1 MKRLIHTLLLSLS
14 FTPLVSKADEY
25 GVLEPELTQKVR
37 YRYISEILT
46 VEAGEVFT
54 PLLSLGSGSG
64 YRQLVA
70 YEYSANPLTDPSSS
84 AFGDVTDE
92 GYLYQNDEV
101 GEISQPIYGPIKLV
115 ILYNPPTNQ
124 SPSESKRDSGYVQYR
139 ISNLNP
145 SDEYGV
151 LEPELTQKVRYRY
164 ISEILTVEA
173 GEVFTPLLSLG
184 SGSGYRQLVAY
195 EYSANPLTDPSS
207 SAFGDVTDEGYLY
220 QNDEVGEISQPIYG
234 PIKLVILYNPPTNQS
249 PSESKRDSGYVQYRI
264 SSQNEQL
271 TLPILSE
278 QVNENTEGVATN
290 TAEIEAIKAQLAT
303 LVDALAAKDAQIE
316 QQTLRIAEVEA
327 QRDARPTQAQLATV
341 EAERDAKFT
350 EAQIRAMSADPTAG
364 LNDEGNVQV
373 DISFIH
379 SSDLVNFQPFTL
391 TPEMMSVA
399 DGKLRM
405 QFPPMDQ
412 EAFFYRLGLE

>member
-1 MKRLIHTLLLSLS
+1 MKRHIYTLLLFLS

-37 YRYISEILT
+37 DRYISEILT

-64 YRQLVA
+64 YRNLVA
-70 YEYSANPLTDPSSS
+70 YEYSANPLTDPNSSQ
-84 AFGDVTDE
+84 FGDATDE

-124 SPSESKRDSGYVQYR
+124 SPSESKRDAGYVQYR

-151 LEPELTQKVRYRY
+151 LEPELTQKVRDRY

-184 SGSGYRQLVAY
+184 SGSGYRNLVAY
-195 EYSANPLTDPSS
+195 EYSANPLTDPNSS
-207 SAFGDVTDEGYLY
+207 QFGDATDEGYLY
-220 QNDEVGEISQPIYG
+220 EIYPVGEISQPIYG
-234 PIKLVILYNPPTNQS
+234 PIKLVIVYIPPTNQS

-271 TLPILSE
+271 NLSDPSWASLAKLTGNLNLNHQDKLSDTTLEVL
-278 QVNENTEGVATN
+278 
-290 TAEIEAIKAQLAT
+290 AQH
-303 LVDALAAKDAQIE
+303 KGE
-316 QQTLRIAEVEA
+316 
-327 QRDARPTQAQLATV
+327 
-341 EAERDAKFT
+341 
-350 EAQIRAMSADPTAG
+350 
-364 LNDEGNVQV
+364 
-373 DISFIH
+373 
-379 SSDLVNFQPFTL
+379 
-391 TPEMMSVA
+391 
-399 DGKLRM
+399 
-405 QFPPMDQ
+405 
-412 EAFFYRLGLE
+412 LGLGSLQNLSDAGAKSLAKHEGCLILGSVEMSETAVLSLKNKLGTIKDWTIDGDEEMSPEDWAAYWLEDN